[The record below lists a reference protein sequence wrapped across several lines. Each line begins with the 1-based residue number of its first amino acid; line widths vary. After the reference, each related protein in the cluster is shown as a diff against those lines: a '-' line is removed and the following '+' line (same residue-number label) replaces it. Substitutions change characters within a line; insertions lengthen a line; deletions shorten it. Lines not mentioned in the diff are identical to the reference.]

1 MDFSYITPNLW
12 VGASPDEAADFEELK
27 SRGIDAILSLQSPE
41 DVEDAGRERSLSES
55 AGIEFRNVPVID
67 FDSVDLK
74 EQLPRCVE
82 VLDELIQQGRRVYVH
97 CTVGVSRSPTVV
109 AAYLHWRQDWP
120 LEKAIDCLKDAR
132 DCYPHEG
139 AIREARKK

>member
-12 VGASPDEAADFEELK
+12 VGPNPDEAADFEELK

-41 DVEDAGRERSLSES
+41 DVEDAGRERSLAES

-74 EQLPRCVE
+74 EQLPCCVK
-82 VLDELIQQGRRVYVH
+82 VLDELIQQSRRVYVH
-97 CTVGVSRSPTVV
+97 CTLGMSRSPTVV
-109 AAYLHWRQDWP
+109 AAYLHWHRDWP

-132 DCYPHEG
+132 ECYPHDG
-139 AIREARKK
+139 AIREAKRE